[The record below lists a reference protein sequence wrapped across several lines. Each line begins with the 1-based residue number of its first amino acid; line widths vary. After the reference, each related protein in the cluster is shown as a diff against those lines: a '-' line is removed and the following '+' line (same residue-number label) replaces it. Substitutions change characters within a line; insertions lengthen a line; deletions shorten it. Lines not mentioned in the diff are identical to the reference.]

1 MRVLHYPRITGLS
14 LVSIAAI
21 GLTFVAWESRDKL
34 PGRFPFAAVER
45 SLSRETPSV
54 ATRLPFTFDEVIKY
68 FQETLGQTPQE
79 SRSNYA
85 LFRGS
90 NGIDHSFI
98 IAISTNGPDLLIK
111 FQVVDD
117 YGMNIVREFFEA
129 PFLQWT
135 ESEQL
140 YTLLYMGS
148 GLRTINL
155 PRFDVV
161 FECDNR
167 AESTVVGLMFSPR
180 GRTVS
185 NPLDANQP

>member
-1 MRVLHYPRITGLS
+1 MRALHYPRITGLS
-14 LVSIAAI
+14 LVSLAAI

-34 PGRFPFAAVER
+34 PSRFPFAAVER
-45 SLSRETPSV
+45 ALPRESPSF

-68 FQETLGQTPQE
+68 FQESLGQTPQE
-79 SRSNYA
+79 RRFNYA

-90 NGIDHSFI
+90 NGIDHSFV

-129 PFLQWT
+129 PFLQRT

-140 YTLLYMGS
+140 YVLLYMGT
-148 GLRTINL
+148 GIRTINF

-161 FECDNR
+161 FEYDNR

-185 NPLDANQP
+185 SQPDAD